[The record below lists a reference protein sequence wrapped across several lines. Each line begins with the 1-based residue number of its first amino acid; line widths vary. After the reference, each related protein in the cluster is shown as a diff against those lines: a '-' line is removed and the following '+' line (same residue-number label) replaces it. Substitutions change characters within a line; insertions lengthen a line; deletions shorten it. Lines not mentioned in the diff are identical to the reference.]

1 MRIAFISRATLYSS
15 PGGDT
20 KQIDQTAAALRE
32 LGVFVDIYLTTQPI
46 DYKTYDLLHFFN
58 IIRPADILPHLKS
71 GKPYVVSTIYV
82 DYSYYEQQIAGGLRG
97 RLSRLL
103 GADRMEWLK
112 TMARQFKNNERM
124 LSRFY
129 LIHGHRAS
137 VKKVARHAAM
147 LLPNSESEYRRF
159 ARDYQMERL
168 YRVVPNGI
176 EANVATAVAA
186 PNPKY
191 NGAVLC
197 LARIEGRKNQLHL
210 IHALNHTDYQLYL
223 HGTASPNNQAY
234 EAQCKAAAAANI
246 HFGGWLE
253 PSEIYPAYAAAK
265 VHVLPSFFETT
276 GLSSLEAAVM
286 GCNIVVSPN
295 GDTRDYFGDHAWYCD
310 PSDPDSIRAA
320 VDAAYA
326 APFDERFRQHILTYF
341 TWQRAAE
348 ATKAAYEQAL
358 AILPENKK

>member
-1 MRIAFISRATLYSS
+1 MRIAMIARATLFTA

-20 KQIDQTAAALRE
+20 KQMEQTAAALRQ
-32 LGVFVDIYLTTQPI
+32 LGVTADIFLTSRPVPYEQ
-46 DYKTYDLLHFFN
+46 YDLLHFFN
-58 IIRPADILPHLKS
+58 IIRPADIMPHLNS
-71 GKPYVVSTIYV
+71 GKPYVVSTIFV
-82 DYSYYEQQIAGGLRG
+82 DYSYYEQQVAGGLRG

-103 GADRMEWLK
+103 GSDRMEWLK
-112 TMARQFKNNERM
+112 GVARWLKNGEQIQS
-124 LSRFY
+124 LFY
-129 LIHGHRAS
+129 LLRGHRAAVRKIAS
-137 VKKVARHAAM
+137 KAAL

-159 ARDYQMERL
+159 VTAYGLSRP

-176 EANVATAVAA
+176 DAA
-186 PNPKY
+186 LAAASPIPNQKY
-191 NGAVLC
+191 TNAVLC
-197 LARIEGRKNQLHL
+197 LARIEGLKNQLNL
-210 IHALNHTDYQLYL
+210 IHALKGAPYEVFI
-223 HGTASPNNQAY
+223 HG
-234 EAQCKAAAAANI
+234 KAAPNAGAYYEQCVAAA
-246 HFGGWLE
+246 GGNVHLE
-253 PSEIYPAYAAAK
+253 GYLTGAEIYPAYAAAK

-358 AILPENKK
+358 AILPENK